1 MEISQVFE
9 GAPAGAD
16 EKVSA
21 VFALLG
27 ELGIS
32 YTRVE
37 HDHADTMDDC
47 VAIGERLGAPL
58 CKNLFLTNRQQTDFY
73 LLLMPGDKPFH
84 TKDLSAQIESTRL
97 SFASPEHME
106 SLLGTKP
113 GSASAMGLMFDAEK
127 RVTLL
132 IDRDV
137 YQAEYLACHPCDNTG
152 SLRIRMNDF
161 LRVFLRHTG
170 HAPRLVRL

>member
-1 MEISQVFE
+1 MNITPVCSSAPT
-9 GAPAGAD
+9 GAS

-21 VFALLG
+21 VFALLE
-27 ELGIS
+27 ELGIP

-37 HDHADTMDDC
+37 HDHADTMEDC
-47 VAIGERLGAPL
+47 VAVGEALGAPL

-84 TKDLSAQIESTRL
+84 TKDLSAQIGSTRL
-97 SFASPEHME
+97 SFASPEQME
-106 SLLGTKP
+106 SLLGTLP
-113 GSASAMGLMFDAEK
+113 GSASAMGLMNDTEK

-152 SLRIRMNDF
+152 SLRILTNDF
-161 LRVFLRHTG
+161 LRIFLRHTG
-170 HAPRLVRL
+170 HSPRLVRL